1 MSKPE
6 TERIRLQ
13 LASTME
19 SVSRVEEEAEK
30 LIEAAGIDSDEGFKL
45 VMGIR
50 EAAVNAVPHGNS
62 YDPAKFITVTLEC
75 SQEQL
80 MATVADEGTGFD
92 MEKLPDPLAEENIL
106 RGTGRGI
113 FLIRSFFDEVNFR
126 QLHPGTEIRLVK
138 KFAAST
144 GASS

>member
-1 MSKPE
+1 M
-6 TERIRLQ
+6 Q
-13 LASTME
+13 LASTMD
-19 SVSRVEEEAEK
+19 SVSKVEEEAEK
-30 LIEAAGIDSDEGFKL
+30 LLEAAGIDADEAFKL
-45 VMGIR
+45 AMGIR
-50 EAAVNAVPHGNS
+50 EAAVNAVLHGNS
-62 YDPAKFITVTLEC
+62 YDPAKCLTVTMEC

-80 MATVADEGTGFD
+80 VATVADEGTGFEV
-92 MEKLPDPLAEENIL
+92 EKLPDPLAEENIL

-113 FLIRSFFDEVNFR
+113 FLIRSFFDEVHFR